1 MNVYLCRNFNK
12 DDMRWADTIYTY
24 PDGTMGMA
32 GENQSVIFP
41 LPDKPVPFCENEYFA
56 FYIGF
61 DYKYTN
67 QIMADNI
74 QVIQI
79 HNKTL
84 NGSGVIPVHY
94 VASSL
99 LPLTGR
105 TIFGLYYII
114 YGNFVIA
121 FEGPNVCAF
130 ADTEV
135 KCARLIG
142 SSYRDILLEGV
153 RGCYSLDA
161 FKVFLLNE
169 KFREININNRR
180 LII

>member
-1 MNVYLCRNFNK
+1 MCIFVGTLMDEDN
-12 DDMRWADTIYTY
+12 MRWADTIYTY

-32 GENQSVIFP
+32 GENQRVIFP

-61 DYKYTN
+61 DYKYNN
-67 QIMADNI
+67 QIMADTI

-94 VASSL
+94 VSSSL

-105 TIFGLYYII
+105 TIFGIYYII
-114 YGNFVIA
+114 YGNLVIA
-121 FEGPNVCAF
+121 FEGPNICAF
-130 ADTEV
+130 ADIEV
-135 KCARLIG
+135 KCDMLIG
-142 SSYRDILLEGV
+142 ESYRAVLLEGV
-153 RGCYSLDA
+153 RWSYSLDA
-161 FKVFLLNE
+161 FKDFLLNE
-169 KFREININNRR
+169 KFREININNRH